1 MGIMKLSN
9 ILWNMEQV
17 GFWIKTLKDKPFQAE
32 AATFLLSPLSLK
44 TLVTLKANSRLQ
56 SILSPPVAYES

>member
-17 GFWIKTLKDKPFQAE
+17 GFWIKTPKDKPFQAGDQG
-32 AATFLLSPLSLK
+32 AYNFFLLSPLSLEV
-44 TLVTLKANSRLQ
+44 LVL
-56 SILSPPVAYES
+56 